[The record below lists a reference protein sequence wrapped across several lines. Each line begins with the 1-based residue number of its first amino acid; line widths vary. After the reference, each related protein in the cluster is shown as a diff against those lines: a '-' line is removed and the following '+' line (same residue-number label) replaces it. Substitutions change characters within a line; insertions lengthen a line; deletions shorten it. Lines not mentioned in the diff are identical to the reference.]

1 MAGRVRVGLVSD
13 MVDGDC
19 AVVPVGPTQVAVWRV
34 AGEFFALE
42 DRCPHAGAPLSDG
55 PLDGATV
62 VCPWH
67 QWCFALKDGR
77 RAGSAKIAAR
87 PFRVTT
93 DGGVVEV
100 EVP

>member
-19 AVVPVGPTQVAVWRV
+19 AVVPVGPVSVAVWRV

-55 PLDGATV
+55 TLDGTTV

-67 QWCFALKDGR
+67 QWCFALKDGS
-77 RAGSAKIAAR
+77 RAGGTRVAAR